1 MKRIKKTTWSC
12 HQQNH
17 QSTNVPIYSSF
28 CSFVKD
34 ALSLPL
40 SKLNSS
46 ICPLSSEAY
55 PLLPAWELCFGNNLP
70 FSHIMGFSVSSQSFI
85 SGYKHTPLP
94 VLRKLPWTYGS
105 HPAIVSFLC
114 FSLQQ
119 NAQWDVSVLTF
130 FTFHS
135 LILLKTVLVRVNK
148 NHHLSKST
156 AWPVIPFETIKCFIL
171 PRGFIEI

>member
-1 MKRIKKTTWSC
+1 M
-12 HQQNH
+12 H
-17 QSTNVPIYSSF
+17 
-28 CSFVKD
+28 
-34 ALSLPL
+34 
-40 SKLNSS
+40 
-46 ICPLSSEAY
+46 CPCLYLSSTRPFVLF
-55 PLLPAWELCFGNNLP
+55 PLKPIPYCQLENFALAIICL
-70 FSHIMGFSVSSQSFI
+70 SHIMGFSVSSQSFI
-85 SGYKHTPLP
+85 SGKQTYTIASPEKTSLN
-94 VLRKLPWTYGS
+94 LRS
-105 HPAIVSFLC
+105 HPAIVSFLR

-171 PRGFIEI
+171 PSQLYRGIIDINIV